1 KILFK
6 EEYPKATLEYTTNP
20 DEAFIDVDFVFVQ
33 MRTGG
38 LKMRELDEKIPL
50 QFGLVGQETC
60 GAGGFAYGLRSIGDM
75 IEMVKTVRKY
85 SPKAWI
91 LNYTNPAAIVA
102 EALKRV
108 FPDDKRLLNMCDQ
121 PVNLLRSYGRLLDM
135 D

>member
-1 KILFK
+1 
-6 EEYPKATLEYTTNP
+6 
-20 DEAFIDVDFVFVQ
+20 

-91 LNYTNPAAIVA
+91 LNYTNPC
-102 EALKRV
+102 RY
-108 FPDDKRLLNMCDQ
+108 CC
-121 PVNLLRSYGRLLDM
+121 RSIKKSISR
-135 D
+135 

>member
-1 KILFK
+1 
-6 EEYPKATLEYTTNP
+6 
-20 DEAFIDVDFVFVQ
+20 

-85 SPKAWI
+85 S
-91 LNYTNPAAIVA
+91 
-102 EALKRV
+102 
-108 FPDDKRLLNMCDQ
+108 
-121 PVNLLRSYGRLLDM
+121 
-135 D
+135 

>member
-1 KILFK
+1 
-6 EEYPKATLEYTTNP
+6 
-20 DEAFIDVDFVFVQ
+20 
-33 MRTGG
+33 GG

-121 PVNLLRSYGRLLDM
+121 PVNLL
-135 D
+135 